1 MVSNRLLQECLE
13 DFSNI
18 MRLSMALYDRNRT
31 CVAGEEE
38 IRLQEDIFD
47 IFCDSPADM
56 QALGNRYLFKVGDEE
71 MGYVLSVSGGSKD
84 AYPMGQLAVRQLERI
99 LEMGYSREDR
109 NQFIHNLLLDNLL
122 PVDIAS

>member
-38 IRLQEDIFD
+38 SMPEEEVFE
-47 IFCDSPADM
+47 IFCENPATM
-56 QALGNRYLFKVGDEE
+56 QAL
-71 MGYVLSVSGGSKD
+71 
-84 AYPMGQLAVRQLERI
+84 
-99 LEMGYSREDR
+99 
-109 NQFIHNLLLDNLL
+109 
-122 PVDIAS
+122 